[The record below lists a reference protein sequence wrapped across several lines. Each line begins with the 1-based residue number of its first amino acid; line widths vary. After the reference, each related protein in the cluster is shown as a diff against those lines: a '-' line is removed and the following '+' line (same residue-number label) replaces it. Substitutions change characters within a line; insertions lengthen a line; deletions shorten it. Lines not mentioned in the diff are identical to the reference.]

1 MKWGNSDK
9 KRFTR
14 EDIPDLSGRT
24 ALVTGGTK
32 GIGYETV
39 RALALAHARVL
50 ILARST
56 ELGQKAVTT
65 IKQESSSADVE
76 FIQCDLADLAM
87 VKQVADKICKD
98 EARMDI
104 VIANAA
110 IGLLPFGLT
119 KDGIDRHFA
128 INHLGHYLLINRLL
142 PLLRRT
148 ARLSPAPS
156 PGPRIVTLTS
166 NVHRS
171 APASTA
177 FAAPA
182 EVCADAGLSAMAL
195 YARSK
200 LAVALFAKF
209 GLAERV
215 FTQPRDRDRGISAV
229 TLHPGI
235 VHTDQLDQLKDAYG
249 LVVGSVLKYLTLP
262 LAQRPAQGC
271 LSVVWA
277 ATAAEVDRN
286 GWSGRYLDGV
296 GQLAEPSKLAQ
307 DPELGRNLWVL
318 SEQLV
323 KEKLGPDAL
332 LPWDVG
338 SE

>member
-1 MKWGNSDK
+1 MGNDK

-14 EDIPDLSGRT
+14 KDIPDLSGRT

-56 ELGQKAVTT
+56 ELGQKAVAT
-65 IKQESSSADVE
+65 IKREDSTANVE
-76 FIQCDLADLAM
+76 FIQCDLGDLAA

-98 EARMDI
+98 ETRLDI

-110 IGLLPFGLT
+110 IGLLQFGLT

-148 ARLSPAPS
+148 AQQSSAPAT
-156 PGPRIVTLTS
+156 GPRIVTLTS
-166 NVHRS
+166 QVHRS
-171 APASTA
+171 APASTT
-177 FAAPA
+177 FASPA
-182 EVCADAGLSAMAL
+182 EVSADGGYGAMGY

-200 LAVALFAKF
+200 LAVLLFAKY
-209 GLAERV
+209 GLAKRV
-215 FTQPRDRDRGISAV
+215 FAPHNDRISV
-229 TLHPGI
+229 IVLHPGI

-249 LVVGSVLKYLTLP
+249 WLLGTLLKLLTLP
-262 LAQRPAQGC
+262 FAQSPAQGC
-271 LSVVWA
+271 LSTVWA
-277 ATAAEVDRN
+277 ATSEDVERN
-286 GWSGRYLDGV
+286 GWSGKYFTGV
-296 GQLAEPSKLAQ
+296 GEVAEPSKLAQ
-307 DPELGRNLWVL
+307 DPELGENLWKL

-323 KEKLGPDAL
+323 KEKLGPDGL
-332 LPWDVG
+332 LPWDVP
-338 SE
+338 SN